1 MLKSKWQPPK
11 SLHYKNKF
19 NICTEPTTF
28 DPLFL
33 ENINDVA
40 ETLIKVI
47 LNKIKKKI
55 SV

>member
-11 SLHYKNKF
+11 SLYYKNEF
-19 NICTEPTTF
+19 NMCTEPTTF

-47 LNKIKKKI
+47 INKIKKKI
-55 SV
+55 SI